1 MTSPSQA
8 TPPDAPIRVFLVSD
22 VRLYRDGL
30 VWGLT
35 ATGRLQVVAAFERP
49 VLALERLAEPAVE
62 VLLVDMSMAGATEL
76 IRAARVAHPQTFIVA
91 FTVGMEDHAVL
102 ECIEAGAHGYVGRN
116 GTVEDLT
123 TTVESVVRGEARC
136 PPRLAA
142 TLFRRVAALASEN
155 DTAASFLSL
164 TQRERQ
170 IVELIEEGLSNR
182 EIAGRLGIEPATA
195 KNHVHHILEKLQLR
209 RRGQIRSRL
218 TWRRV
223 GTPAPAPA
231 EAHHPA

>member
-1 MTSPSQA
+1 MVTSPSQT
-8 TPPDAPIRVFLVSD
+8 TPPGAPIRVFLVSD

-49 VLALERLAEPAVE
+49 VLALERLTEPVE
-62 VLLVDMSMAGATEL
+62 VLLVDMSMNGATEL

-102 ECIEAGAHGYVGRN
+102 ECIEAGAHGYVSRN

-142 TLFRRVAALASEN
+142 TLFRRVAALANEN
-155 DTAASFLSL
+155 ETAGSFLSL

-182 EIAGRLGIEPATA
+182 EIARRLGIEPATA

-209 RRGQIRSRL
+209 RRGQIHSRL
-218 TWRRV
+218 AWRRV
-223 GTPAPAPA
+223 GEPAPV
-231 EAHHPA
+231 EAHRPA